1 MKKKKFYTN
10 EHSDYI
16 TNEDLIKKLG
26 YTSQSPDRG
35 LSVIGVRVNGRGET
49 VLSLASANTYEIS
62 WLEKQLNKHFKIR
75 KPKKNET

>member
-1 MKKKKFYTN
+1 MKKKFYTS
-10 EHSDYI
+10 EQSDYI
-16 TNEDLIKKLG
+16 TPEDLIKKLG
-26 YTSQSPDRG
+26 YESQTPDRG
-35 LSVIGVRVNGRGET
+35 LSVTEIRVNGRGET

>member
-1 MKKKKFYTN
+1 MKKKFYTS
-10 EHSDYI
+10 EQPDYI
-16 TNEDLIKKLG
+16 TPEDLIKKLG
-26 YTSQSPDRG
+26 YKNQTPDRG
-35 LSVIGVRVNGRGET
+35 LSVTEIRVNGRGET